1 MRYRNL
7 KTGAII
13 DSPCSISGGDWVA
26 EETTIAIEIEAKHV
40 EVKVKEKIEIKKS
53 KSPQP
58 EKDGITKKDIM
69 QELDSLGVTYNP
81 KATKAEL
88 YNLMIGE

>member
-26 EETTIAIEIEAKHV
+26 EETTIAIEAEAKHV
-40 EVKVKEKIEIKKS
+40 KVKETTDKRLEKHTKTELFEMLEDRKIAYK
-53 KSPQP
+53 P
-58 EKDGITKKDIM
+58 EQTKKALIALLEGD
-69 QELDSLGVTYNP
+69 
-81 KATKAEL
+81 
-88 YNLMIGE
+88 

>member
-26 EETTIAIEIEAKHV
+26 EETTIAIEVEAKHV
-40 EVKVKEKIEIKKS
+40 EVKVKEKIDKRLEKHTKTELFEMLEDRKIAYK
-53 KSPQP
+53 P
-58 EKDGITKKDIM
+58 EQTKK
-69 QELDSLGVTYNP
+69 ELIALLEGD
-81 KATKAEL
+81 
-88 YNLMIGE
+88 